1 MNVGWECPKCGAVYA
16 PFISQCYRCAPRPL
30 GLTIYPSAP
39 APGTTGAPMPEP
51 MRVTCGPDIGPCET
65 VTAEPGV
72 TLPPGTSIVYV
83 DPAEMERAIAEGRVS
98 LTACGMK

>member
-1 MNVGWECPKCGAVYA
+1 MSVGWECPKCGAVYA

-51 MRVTCGPDIGPCET
+51 MRVTCDQTIT
-65 VTAEPGV
+65 
-72 TLPPGTSIVYV
+72 TSH
-83 DPAEMERAIAEGRVS
+83 DS
-98 LTACGMK
+98 QTSTLTAGQVTR